1 MISIEDIKKNIE
13 KEMTLFNQVFDKALE
28 SDNDI
33 LKLVN
38 EHVKSMKG
46 KQIRPTM
53 TILAAKLVS
62 PVTEATLQA
71 AAALEMLHTASLI
84 HDDVVDN
91 SDLRR
96 GIKSVNA
103 IWDNRISIL
112 SGDYLISQ
120 ASIIATSAKNLEI
133 IKVIAQL
140 GRDLSEGELLQIKNV
155 QTIST
160 NEDKYIDVIRKKT
173 AKLFSACMR
182 CGGLTVGATE
192 EQMQNLELFG
202 EKYGILFQMRDDIFD
217 YVSTASKIGKPVGND
232 IREGKLTLPLIY
244 AYNQGNESEKKL
256 ILDIYQKKDFTD
268 ENVQKIIDFTL
279 KKGGIEYA
287 EKRILDFKKEAEDI
301 LTKFS
306 KNEASE
312 SLQYLLDYS
321 VQRKK

>member
-53 TILAAKLVS
+53 TILAAKLIS

-120 ASIIATSAKNLEI
+120 ASIIATAAKNLEI
-133 IKVIAQL
+133 IKVISQL

-155 QTIST
+155 RTIST
-160 NEDKYIDVIRKKT
+160 NEERYINVIKKKT

-268 ENVQKIIDFTL
+268 ENVQQIVDFTL

>member
-268 ENVQKIIDFTL
+268 DNVQQIVDFTL

>member
-53 TILAAKLVS
+53 TILAAKLIS

-120 ASIIATSAKNLEI
+120 ASIIATAAKKLEI
-133 IKVIAQL
+133 IKVISQL

-160 NEDKYIDVIRKKT
+160 NEERYINVIKKKT

-268 ENVQKIIDFTL
+268 DNVQQIVDFTL

-301 LTKFS
+301 LAKFN

-321 VQRKK
+321 VQRMK

>member
-53 TILAAKLVS
+53 TILAAKLIS

-120 ASIIATSAKNLEI
+120 ASIIATAAKNLEI
-133 IKVIAQL
+133 IKVISQL

-160 NEDKYIDVIRKKT
+160 NEERYINVIRKKT

-268 ENVQKIIDFTL
+268 DNVQQIVDFTL

-301 LTKFS
+301 LAKFN

-321 VQRKK
+321 VQRMK